1 MLSATTRVIVYDS
14 SSLQSELL
22 ATGLESLALGF
33 EIKCAN
39 NLESLVD
46 LLSMDQN
53 CVVVISDT
61 SMNGSAI
68 SLAKHLRARFHGL
81 PLVFLLQAGRGDRVI
96 EEPEESFTAMRACLS
111 WQTASLMFTKG
122 KSGYEELTWD

>member
-1 MLSATTRVIVYDS
+1 MFSATTRVIVYDS

-46 LLSMDQN
+46 LLSIDPELG
-53 CVVVISDT
+53 
-61 SMNGSAI
+61 GSYLRYQHERQRHFPGQA
-68 SLAKHLRARFHGL
+68 LARALSRITLCF
-81 PLVFLLQAGRGDRVI
+81 PITGRPR
-96 EEPEESFTAMRACLS
+96 
-111 WQTASLMFTKG
+111 
-122 KSGYEELTWD
+122 